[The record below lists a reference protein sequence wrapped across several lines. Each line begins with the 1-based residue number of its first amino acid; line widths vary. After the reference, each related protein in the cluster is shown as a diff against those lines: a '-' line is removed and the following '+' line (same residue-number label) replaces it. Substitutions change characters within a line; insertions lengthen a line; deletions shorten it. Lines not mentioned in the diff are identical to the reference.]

1 MQRLQPARM
10 GDPNLAIIAGS
21 GVLPGLLSQALGAAG
36 RPHLCCHPHGIP
48 VELEDAEEFYFERS
62 ISFFRSLEARG
73 VRQVVMVGKFHRPR
87 HLNPLRFESSTL
99 LAAPRILA
107 SLRKGDDASLRALA
121 EIIEELGLEVVG
133 VEDVAPTLL
142 PEPGLYASKV
152 PSDQDRADV
161 ERAAFIVEAISAVDV
176 GQGAVVAGGLCLATE
191 SLPGTDAMLEWVAAT
206 RDDQPSGSRSGVL
219 YKAPKLH
226 QDRRMDLPAIG
237 PITVAKAAAAGLAG
251 IAWEAR
257 GALLLDTELTMA
269 EADRHGLFLWA
280 RPPLG

>member
-1 MQRLQPARM
+1 
-10 GDPNLAIIAGS
+10 
-21 GVLPGLLSQALGAAG
+21 
-36 RPHLCCHPHGIP
+36 
-48 VELEDAEEFYFERS
+48 
-62 ISFFRSLEARG
+62 
-73 VRQVVMVGKFHRPR
+73 
-87 HLNPLRFESSTL
+87 
-99 LAAPRILA
+99 
-107 SLRKGDDASLRALA
+107 
-121 EIIEELGLEVVG
+121 
-133 VEDVAPTLL
+133 
-142 PEPGLYASKV
+142 
-152 PSDQDRADV
+152 V
-161 ERAAFIVEAISAVDV
+161 ERAAYIVEAISAVDV

-191 SLPGTDAMLEWVAAT
+191 SLPGTDAMLEWVAAI

-269 EADRHGLFLWA
+269 EANRHGLFLWA

>member
-1 MQRLQPARM
+1 MQRRQQARM

-21 GVLPGLLSQALGAAG
+21 GVLPGMLSQTLAAAG
-36 RPHLCCHPHGIP
+36 RPHLCCRPHGIP
-48 VELEDAEEFYFERS
+48 VDLHDAEEFYFERS
-62 ISFFRSLEARG
+62 ISFFRSLETRG
-73 VRQVVMVGKFHRPR
+73 IRQVVMVGKFHRPR

-107 SLRKGDDASLRALA
+107 SLRKGDDSSLRALA

-133 VEDVAPTLL
+133 VEEVAPSLL

-152 PSDQDRADV
+152 PSDLDRADV
-161 ERAAFIVEAISAVDV
+161 QRAAYIVEAISAVDV

-191 SLPGTDAMLEWVAAT
+191 ALPGTDAMLEWVAAT
-206 RDDQPSGSRSGVL
+206 RDDLAPGSRSGVL

-237 PITVAKAAAAGLAG
+237 PDTVTKAAAAGLAG

-257 GALLLDTELTMA
+257 GALLLEADHTMA
-269 EADRHGLFLWA
+269 EADRLGLFLWA
-280 RPPLG
+280 RPPMG